1 MPFTLF
7 QILTK
12 SKIISINYTTFKSL
26 YKIHIF
32 QYISNLLSLKME
44 DLALIL
50 VKLSQKILN
59 TGESRK
65 LKIAKLMLN
74 SLDPD
79 FFTDSLILEIST
91 FS

>member
-1 MPFTLF
+1 
-7 QILTK
+7 
-12 SKIISINYTTFKSL
+12 
-26 YKIHIF
+26 
-32 QYISNLLSLKME
+32 ME